1 MQNVL
6 KKEETIV
13 NSTTRSENIQIR
25 DQPIWE
31 IKKICNVP
39 INSGLHLP
47 LLREKWIK
55 FSSIKVGYL
64 CPWDNGQIPYSTI

>member
-1 MQNVL
+1 MKNVL

-31 IKKICNVP
+31 IKKNCNVKFRASLT
-39 INSGLHLP
+39 IYKGDLW
-47 LLREKWIK
+47 LRKKWAK
-55 FSSIKVGYL
+55 
-64 CPWDNGQIPYSTI
+64 T

>member
-6 KKEETIV
+6 QKEETIV

-31 IKKICNVP
+31 IKKNCNVQGVP
-39 INSGLHLP
+39 QLSIHFVLVVFLA
-47 LLREKWIK
+47 
-55 FSSIKVGYL
+55 SSARTDVYF
-64 CPWDNGQIPYSTI
+64 TIFQQPRR

>member
-1 MQNVL
+1 MAVFPLNNIFFETLYTIRLQMQNVL

-31 IKKICNVP
+31 IKKNCNVP

-47 LLREKWIK
+47 L
-55 FSSIKVGYL
+55 
-64 CPWDNGQIPYSTI
+64 

>member
-25 DQPIWE
+25 DQPFWE
-31 IKKICNVP
+31 IKKIVM
-39 INSGLHLP
+39 
-47 LLREKWIK
+47 
-55 FSSIKVGYL
+55 YL
-64 CPWDNGQIPYSTI
+64 

>member
-6 KKEETIV
+6 KKEETIEKI
-13 NSTTRSENIQIR
+13 TTRSENIQIR

-31 IKKICNVP
+31 IQKFCNVP

-47 LLREKWIK
+47 L
-55 FSSIKVGYL
+55 
-64 CPWDNGQIPYSTI
+64 

>member
-25 DQPIWE
+25 DQPIWKI
-31 IKKICNVP
+31 IKIVMY
-39 INSGLHLP
+39 I
-47 LLREKWIK
+47 
-55 FSSIKVGYL
+55 
-64 CPWDNGQIPYSTI
+64 

>member
-25 DQPIWE
+25 DQPIWRWLDYM
-31 IKKICNVP
+31 IIFTTIIIFHHFNNIDADV
-39 INSGLHLP
+39 
-47 LLREKWIK
+47 LLI
-55 FSSIKVGYL
+55 
-64 CPWDNGQIPYSTI
+64 

>member
-31 IKKICNVP
+31 IEKNCNVP

-47 LLREKWIK
+47 L
-55 FSSIKVGYL
+55 
-64 CPWDNGQIPYSTI
+64 